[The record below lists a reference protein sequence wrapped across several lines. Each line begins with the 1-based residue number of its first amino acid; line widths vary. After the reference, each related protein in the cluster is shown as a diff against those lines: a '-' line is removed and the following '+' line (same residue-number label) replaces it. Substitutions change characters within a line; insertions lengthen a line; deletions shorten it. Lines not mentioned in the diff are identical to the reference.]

1 MRVIVGTLLLAALV
15 VPGLESIATVVP
27 HGAPA
32 VVLSRDARD
41 SMTAAFRHSNEHW
54 DEQANLNTMERMLGT
69 IRPTQREYLGCL
81 QGRIGPRTIRIESW
95 VPAADMKQL
104 PLAVAGHCD
113 SVPRLVGTWHTHP
126 YRADLQ
132 NLPIKERR
140 LSAQDLATFADSRLN
155 VVLVMWDQDSVDAAV
170 RDAEGAVVHPARV
183 AVD

>member
-1 MRVIVGTLLLAALV
+1 
-15 VPGLESIATVVP
+15 
-27 HGAPA
+27 
-32 VVLSRDARD
+32 
-41 SMTAAFRHSNEHW
+41 
-54 DEQANLNTMERMLGT
+54 
-69 IRPTQREYLGCL
+69 
-81 QGRIGPRTIRIESW
+81 
-95 VPAADMKQL
+95 MKQL